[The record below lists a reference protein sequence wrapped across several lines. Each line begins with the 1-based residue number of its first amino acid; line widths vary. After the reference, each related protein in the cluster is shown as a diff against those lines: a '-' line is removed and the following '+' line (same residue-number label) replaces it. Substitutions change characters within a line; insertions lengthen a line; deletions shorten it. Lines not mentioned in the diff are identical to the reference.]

1 MNYYKIKVQSDNRL
15 GYYNI
20 LVQTKTNYSFKEL
33 KEKLCNCKDLSL
45 DEQEDMEFSFDYE
58 RLSADVFE
66 FFKSHNARIIELEE
80 MM

>member
-1 MNYYKIKVQSDNRL
+1 MNYYKIKVQSDNSL

-33 KEKLCNCKDLSL
+33 KEKLCTCKDLSL

>member
-1 MNYYKIKVQSDNRL
+1 MNHYKIKVQSDNNR

-20 LVQTKTNYSFKEL
+20 LVQTKTNYSFEEL
-33 KEKLCNCKDLSL
+33 KEKLCTCKDLSL